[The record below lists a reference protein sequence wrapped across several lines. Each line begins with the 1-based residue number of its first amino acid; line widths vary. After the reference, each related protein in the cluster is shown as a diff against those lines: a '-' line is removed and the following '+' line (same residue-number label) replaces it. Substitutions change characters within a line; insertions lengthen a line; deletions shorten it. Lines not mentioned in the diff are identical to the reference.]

1 MRNTVAS
8 PTPKKGNKNLGRLLL
23 LYYYFRRIWIV
34 YFWGVTIT
42 VQQIRL
48 TMRNSYQTLQNR
60 ENDEIWFSHIEQH
73 TLIKTATSVGKCWAL
88 QWSAEL
94 AGMVII
100 PCLAGTPDLSSQ
112 PEIVPRQ
119 RLVEGRLARLLL
131 RAENCAQSLENK
143 EYGRTI
149 QDSGRE
155 FRGHS
160 IAFWCFWSRVKRFCA
175 QPQSFTA
182 MVFDNDS
189 WKRKE

>member
-1 MRNTVAS
+1 MPS
-8 PTPKKGNKNLGRLLL
+8 
-23 LYYYFRRIWIV
+23 W
-34 YFWGVTIT
+34 
-42 VQQIRL
+42 
-48 TMRNSYQTLQNR
+48 
-60 ENDEIWFSHIEQH
+60 H
-73 TLIKTATSVGKCWAL
+73 TT
-88 QWSAEL
+88 
-94 AGMVII
+94 
-100 PCLAGTPDLSSQ
+100 DFSSQ

-155 FRGHS
+155 FRG
-160 IAFWCFWSRVKRFCA
+160 

-189 WKRKE
+189 

>member
-1 MRNTVAS
+1 MICRI
-8 PTPKKGNKNLGRLLL
+8 GR
-23 LYYYFRRIWIV
+23 YGDYSMPSW
-34 YFWGVTIT
+34 
-42 VQQIRL
+42 
-48 TMRNSYQTLQNR
+48 
-60 ENDEIWFSHIEQH
+60 H
-73 TLIKTATSVGKCWAL
+73 TT
-88 QWSAEL
+88 
-94 AGMVII
+94 
-100 PCLAGTPDLSSQ
+100 DFSSQ

-155 FRGHS
+155 FRG
-160 IAFWCFWSRVKRFCA
+160 